1 MINSSIDFN
10 FEKYRLILIY
20 FLRQQMQVYDIIYQK
35 RNGEELASEEIS
47 YMIHGYTQG
56 EIPDYQMS
64 AFLMAVWYQKL
75 TSKERAQ
82 LTMEMLK
89 SGKQID
95 LSSIPSIK
103 IDKHS
108 TGGVGDGTSL
118 IISPIVAAAGGI
130 VPMMSG
136 RGLGH
141 TGGTLDKLESIPGF
155 NVKLDEK
162 TAIKNLQEIGAAMM
176 GQTDDIV
183 PADKKMYALRDVT
196 ATIDSIDLISAS
208 IMSKKI
214 AEGMDALVLDVKTG
228 KGAFM
233 QKKENSIALAKS
245 MVEIGSDLNK
255 DMFAY
260 ITDMNQPLGKTV
272 GNSLEMI
279 QAIEILKGKG
289 PEDIVEI
296 VLLLSARMLVMCKKA
311 ENMEKGRA
319 IAQKMIDS
327 YKALEKLKQIIEIQN
342 GDARVI
348 DDYSLFPQASLK
360 EDYFSPKHGYICD
373 MDALKIGLSA
383 VVLGAGREN
392 MESQIDYG
400 TGYIMHKK
408 LGDKVEK
415 NEPILT
421 IHANDKEKLE
431 KARQML
437 KHAIQVNDKAVDL
450 PLLVYGYV
458 TKDGFKDD
466 TIPRP

>member
-1 MINSSIDFN
+1 
-10 FEKYRLILIY
+10 
-20 FLRQQMQVYDIIYQK
+20 MQAYDIIYKK
-35 RNGEELASEEIS
+35 RNGEELSSEEIS
-47 YMIHGYTQG
+47 FMVQGYTQE

-64 AFLMAVWYQKL
+64 AFLMAVWYRKM

-89 SGKQID
+89 SGTQID
-95 LSSIPSIK
+95 LSTIPGIK

-118 IISPIVAAAGGI
+118 MIAPVVAAAGGI

-141 TGGTLDKLESIPGF
+141 TGGTLDKLESIPGY
-155 NVKLDEK
+155 NVRLDEDTVK
-162 TAIKNLQEIGAAMM
+162 KNLRKIKVAMI
-176 GQTDDIV
+176 GQTDDIA

-196 ATIDSIDLISAS
+196 ATVDSIDLISAS

-228 KGAFM
+228 QGAFM
-233 QKKENSIALAKS
+233 QKKEDSIALAQA
-245 MVEIGSDLNK
+245 MVEIGNNLNK

-260 ITDMNQPLGKTV
+260 ITDMNQPLGKAI

-289 PEDIVEI
+289 PEDIIEI
-296 VLLLSARMLVMCKKA
+296 TLLLSARMLVMNKKA
-311 ENMEKGRA
+311 KNMEESRA
-319 IAQKMIDS
+319 VAQKMIDS
-327 YKALEKLKQIIEIQN
+327 GKALEKLKQIIETQN

-348 DDYSLFPQASLK
+348 DDYSLFTQTIIK
-360 EDYFSPKHGYICD
+360 ENFLSSKNGYICD

-383 VVLGAGREN
+383 VELGAGREN

-400 TGYIMHKK
+400 AGYVLHKK

-415 NEPILT
+415 NELILT
-421 IHANDKEKLE
+421 IHTNKKEKLE
-431 KARQML
+431 EAKQML
-437 KHAIQVNDKAVDL
+437 KATIQVSEEPIDIE
-450 PLLVYGYV
+450 PLVYGYV
-458 TKDGFKDD
+458 TKDGFEEDV
-466 TIPRP
+466 IQRL